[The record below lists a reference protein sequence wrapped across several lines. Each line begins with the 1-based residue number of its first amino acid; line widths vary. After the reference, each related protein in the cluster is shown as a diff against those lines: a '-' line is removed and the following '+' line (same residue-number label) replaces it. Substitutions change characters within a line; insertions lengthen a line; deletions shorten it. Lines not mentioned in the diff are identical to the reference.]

1 MPVERR
7 ALVQLDAL
15 LPPMLVEE
23 AELDAV
29 GVLGEEREV
38 RPVAVPFRAERE
50 RLAGPDPAVGGDRHD
65 QAATG
70 RSQMTDSGGSVNE
83 TEYGCPCHGCASAVT
98 SPRFP
103 TPVPP

>member
-1 MPVERR
+1 VDAIAVVLARSDTREVAMPVERR

-38 RPVAVPFRAERE
+38 RPVSGPSGN
-50 RLAGPDPAVGGDRHD
+50 AGPGQTRRSGEI
-65 QAATG
+65 ATIRRWRAG
-70 RSQMTDSGGSVNE
+70 AR
-83 TEYGCPCHGCASAVT
+83 
-98 SPRFP
+98 
-103 TPVPP
+103 